1 MAEHASPTWCTPVPP
16 TIFVY
21 PGYKLLRCS
30 SSSLE
35 RFCIVLRTNT
45 GIDVQRDLV
54 MKYVTVV
61 MTVDA
66 FRFCSVQL
74 VQALLLRDHIGTNLN
89 IVRIQNE

>member
-1 MAEHASPTWCTPVPP
+1 
-16 TIFVY
+16 
-21 PGYKLLRCS
+21 
-30 SSSLE
+30 
-35 RFCIVLRTNT
+35 
-45 GIDVQRDLV
+45 